1 MAKGCHYYL
10 ITKTFWDYSYKISQH
25 EKKSFLYYLIQ
36 VQVHVYSNHWNI
48 FNQIF
53 NNPPSPTIAPP
64 QKHYH
69 LKLYE
74 EFSLIYTLYREKMMY
89 VNNIRDKMPLVHC
102 TASCNVSFER
112 NQIFQERSLTV
123 LKFTFN
129 KLIVNS
135 SIILYKIYKITG
147 HLLTMWF
154 LRSKITYFAFS
165 LPVHKKPPKLNLNK
179 Y

>member
-1 MAKGCHYYL
+1 MHIACLQLIKGTSLVISINKSVIIINVYDGLAKGCHHYRYL

-53 NNPPSPTIAPP
+53 NNPSPTIAPP

-102 TASCNVSFER
+102 TDHVMFLLKGIKFFRRE
-112 NQIFQERSLTV
+112 V
-123 LKFTFN
+123 LLF
-129 KLIVNS
+129 
-135 SIILYKIYKITG
+135 
-147 HLLTMWF
+147 
-154 LRSKITYFAFS
+154 
-165 LPVHKKPPKLNLNK
+165 
-179 Y
+179 